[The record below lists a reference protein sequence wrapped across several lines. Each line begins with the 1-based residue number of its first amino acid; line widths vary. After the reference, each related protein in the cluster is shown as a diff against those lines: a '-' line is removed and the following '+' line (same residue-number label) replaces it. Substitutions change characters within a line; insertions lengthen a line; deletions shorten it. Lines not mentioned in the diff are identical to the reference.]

1 MTAILDIEHS
11 DDLLRYLHEHG
22 HLEPGEVP
30 AIVPLSGGVSN
41 RTVLVERRDGTA
53 FVVKQALEKLRV
65 EADWHSDPNRSH
77 REALGLTWLA
87 RVGPPGTITPLLFE
101 DTDQHLLAMQAV
113 PRPHENW
120 KSRLLA
126 GSLDLSHVK
135 QFGQLLGTIHRRS
148 REQRAE
154 LGPVFDDRSYFE
166 SLRIE
171 PYYRYTAERNRE
183 TFDFFANLISETAA
197 TREAVVHGDYS
208 PKNILIHQNTLVLLD
223 HEVIHFGD
231 PAFDIGFS
239 LTHLLSKAHYL
250 GSSRERPPRTSRAQG
265 DSEPTPTAP
274 RRGTDRAPLPGGES
288 ATGAD
293 DEAPLLGGAGGRFME
308 KFLEGARVYWKT
320 YQLAAGELAFTAD
333 FEPRAVRHTL
343 GCLLARV
350 DGRSPLEYFTTVERN
365 RQRAVVLPLLKS
377 PPDRVL
383 TLIERFGQG
392 LQTER

>member
-1 MTAILDIEHS
+1 MTAVLDIEKS
-11 DDLLRYLHEHG
+11 DNLLRYLHEHG

-30 AIVPLSGGVSN
+30 TIVPLSGGVSN
-41 RTVLVERRDGTA
+41 RTMLVERSDGTA
-53 FVVKQALEKLRV
+53 FVIKQALEKLRV
-65 EADWHSDPNRSH
+65 EADWRSDPNRSH

-87 RVGPPGTITPLLFE
+87 RLGPPGTITPLLFE

-113 PRPHENW
+113 ARPHENW
-120 KSRLLA
+120 KSRLMA
-126 GSLDLSHVK
+126 GGLELSHVK

-148 REQRAE
+148 REQRPE
-154 LGPVFDDRSYFE
+154 LEPVFDDRSYFE

-183 TFDFFANLISETAA
+183 TSIFFTNLISETAA
-197 TREAVVHGDYS
+197 TREALVHGDYS

-239 LTHLLSKAHYL
+239 LTHLLSKAHHL
-250 GSSRERPPRTSRAQG
+250 DSSRER
-265 DSEPTPTAP
+265 
-274 RRGTDRAPLPGGES
+274 
-288 ATGAD
+288 
-293 DEAPLLGGAGGRFME
+293 
-308 KFLEGARVYWKT
+308 FLEGARVYWKT
-320 YQLAAGELAFTAD
+320 YQTAAGELGFTAD

-350 DGRSPLEYFTTVERN
+350 DGRSPLEYFTTAERN

-377 PPDRVL
+377 PPDRML

-392 LQTER
+392 LQGER